1 MMDDPSLTSLLTR
14 GAARAAGRCLA
25 LAGAAALAACTARPT
40 PFGPPAPP
48 PAPTVDPRALVW
60 ALDAAPTTLDA
71 ARSGTDTAAIEVAA
85 QVNDG
90 LFRYRDDGGFEIA
103 PGLAE
108 NWDGDVSGKI
118 YTFTLRHGL
127 VFADGTP
134 LDAPAVKWNFERWLK
149 PDHPAHKG
157 RFLQWLSLFGA
168 EDEKGIVEKVE
179 ALDALTLR
187 ISLRQPFA
195 PFVQHLANPAFGIAS
210 PRAVTAQGE
219 DYGVDGDHLPVGSG
233 PYRVVAWD
241 KDSSV
246 VRLEANP
253 LYWGTPPKTPNIV
266 FAAIPDADRRAEAVA
281 AGTVAGA
288 GFSPAMPV
296 TGTLATPGVRLLPRP
311 ARASTWL
318 MLDTSASPL
327 SDRRVREAIS
337 LAIDRQA
344 LASAH
349 FGSQAQPSG
358 QLLPPGF
365 LGYDANLA
373 PPMQDVERAKALLAE
388 ADVEDGFKLR
398 IWVPDQPRPYLPDP
412 AGAAQTIADMLKVVG
427 IDASVNPI
435 STRRFLDNRDRGTYR
450 AWLIGWEAQSS
461 DPDSTWYWHF
471 NPTRTAAEGHYNN
484 PDLFKLLLEAQR
496 TAVTDRRRTLYES
509 AAALL
514 AADQPRI
521 FLVNTRPLV
530 AIGPRVQGYSP
541 GAMGFDT
548 LAGVTLAGAGAD
560 ATAPPALDR
569 FLAPTATATPDGGP
583 AAPTA
588 AGATEAD
595 ATAADT
601 PTPTVTPP
609 PTDTPTPAPTAT
621 AVQPARSRSAP

>member
-1 MMDDPSLTSLLTR
+1 MTDDPSLTPRPERRVL
-14 GAARAAGRCLA
+14 RATCRCLA
-25 LAGAAALAACTARPT
+25 LAGAAALAACTAKPT

-60 ALDAAPTTLDA
+60 ALAAAPTTLDA
-71 ARSGTDTAAIEVAA
+71 ARAGTDEAAIQVAA

-90 LFRYRDDGGFEIA
+90 LFRYRQDGSFDLA

-127 VFADGTP
+127 LFADGTP
-134 LDAPAVKWNFERWLK
+134 LDAPAVKWNFERWLL

-157 RFLQWLSLFGA
+157 RFLQWLSMFGA
-168 EDEKGIVEKVE
+168 HDEKGIVEKVE

-187 ISLRQPFA
+187 VSLRQPFA

-219 DYGVDGDHLPVGSG
+219 SYGADGDHLPVGSG

-241 KDSSV
+241 KGSGV
-246 VRLEANP
+246 VRLESNP
-253 LYWGTPPKTPNIV
+253 RYWGEAPKTPSLV
-266 FAAIPDADRRAEAVA
+266 FAPIPDADRRAEAVA
-281 AGTVAGA
+281 VGAVAGA
-288 GFSPAMPV
+288 PFPPAMPV
-296 TGTLATPGVRLLPRP
+296 TGTLASPNVRVVPRP
-311 ARASTWL
+311 ARASAWL

-337 LAIDRQA
+337 LAIDRTA
-344 LASAH
+344 LASGR

-365 LGYDANLA
+365 LGHDANIT
-373 PPMQDVERAKALLAE
+373 PPAQDVERAKALLAE
-388 ADVEDGFKLR
+388 AELKEGFKLR

-412 AGAAQTIADMLKVVG
+412 AGAAQTIADMLKAVG

-435 STRRFLDNRDRGTYR
+435 STRRFLDNRDRGTYK

-471 NPTRTAAEGHYNN
+471 NPTRTAAEGHYDN
-484 PDLFKLLLEAQR
+484 PDLFRLLLEAQR
-496 TAVTDRRRTLYES
+496 TAATDRRRTLYES

-514 AADQPRI
+514 AADQPRV
-521 FLVNTRPLV
+521 FLVDVRPLV
-530 AIGPRVQGYSP
+530 AIGGRVEGFAP
-541 GAMGFDT
+541 GAMGFDM
-548 LAGVTLAGAGAD
+548 LAGVTLAAAPAD
-560 ATAPPALDR
+560 ATPPPPLDG
-569 FLAPTATATPDGGP
+569 FLAPTATPTPDVGSGPPAATDAAATP
-583 AAPTA
+583 A
-588 AGATEAD
+588 
-595 ATAADT
+595 T
-601 PTPTVTPP
+601 PTPS
-609 PTDTPTPAPTAT
+609 PTGTPAG
-621 AVQPARSRSAP
+621 PARSRSAP